1 MKKIIIVLL
10 FTLLNISTQAQTH
23 TKICSIGFVSSDSV
37 EIVFT
42 KPTDSLLINQ
52 IDNYQLFIKND
63 PQNNWSYR
71 QSLNKDSLSVF
82 YDTLSNAN
90 DSNYYKIYG
99 FDNLGQIVDSSN
111 YASYIHFNTIVDTA
125 MSKVDF
131 FICPPLGIQC
141 SQFYI
146 LKDSSGVKD
155 TLLSLAPNSSCI
167 SFIQFYGNGI
177 HANFYI
183 TGELINS
190 CYPNYKIN
198 SGISISSNIRS
209 VSIPFPSTTPT
220 LLAYYPLNGNVND
233 SIGINDGVL
242 HGCAWTTDS
251 AGNPNSALHFNGISD
266 WVQFFSA
273 PITNNQSFT
282 ISAWVK
288 LDNSKDNNPIVDFGY
303 NGNFNSKEISFGTY
317 EFNNITAQSVLYT
330 GNYYTNNSNLRRV
343 EQSPAYQSSVGK
355 HIVTSNW
362 YHVVL
367 VYDNTN
373 SPWNNPGNFGSL
385 EDSYKFYIN
394 GIQLSKPST
403 PSTWNNNPF
412 SSNSTFPLTNTMT
425 MGISKG
431 EGNTQYFSGS
441 IDEVKIY
448 LGALDSLS
456 VMSLFSNYFTGIQY
470 IESKKTV
477 FYPNPSFG
485 TVYLDNIKI
494 NSEVLIYNI
503 KGEKIYYFIS
513 KSENLKISNLDAG
526 IYIIKIK
533 EEKNIKTYKIEI
545 LK

>member
-1 MKKIIIVLL
+1 MKKTFIILL
-10 FTLLNISTQAQTH
+10 FTLLNISTQAQNS
-23 TKICSIGFVSSDSV
+23 TKICSIGFVSADSV

-90 DSNYYKIYG
+90 DSNYYKVYA
-99 FDNLGQIVDSSN
+99 FDNLGQIIDSSN
-111 YASYIHFNTIVDTA
+111 SASYIHFNTIVDTA

-131 FICPPLGIQC
+131 FVCPPLGIQC

-146 LKDSSGVKD
+146 LKDSSGIKD
-155 TLLSLAPNSSCI
+155 TLLSLAPNTSCI
-167 SFIQFYGNGI
+167 SFVQFYGSGI

-183 TGELINS
+183 TGKLINS

-209 VSIPFPSTTPT
+209 VSIPFPPTTPT

-242 HGCAWTTDS
+242 HGCTWTTDS
-251 AGNPNSALHFNGISD
+251 AGNSNSALQFNGTSD

-288 LDNSKDNNPIVDFGY
+288 LDNQKDNNPIVDFGY
-303 NGNFNSKEISFGTY
+303 NGNFNPNEISFGTY
-317 EFNNITAQSVLYT
+317 KFNTTQSVLYT

-343 EQSPAYQSSVGK
+343 EQSPAYLPSVGK
-355 HIVTSNW
+355 HIETSNW
-362 YHVVL
+362 YNVIL

-373 SPWNNPGNFGSL
+373 SPWNNPSNFGSL

-394 GIQLSKPST
+394 GVQLSKPST

-412 SSNSTFPLTNTMT
+412 SSNSTFPLINTMA

-431 EGNTQYFSGS
+431 EGNTQYFSGL

-448 LGALDSLS
+448 SGALDSNAIQNLYLS
-456 VMSLFSNYFTGIQY
+456 TYTGIEDLY
-470 IESKKTV
+470 LSTITA
-477 FYPNPSFG
+477 YPNPAIN
-485 TVYLDNIKI
+485 TIK
-494 NSEVLIYNI
+494 
-503 KGEKIYYFIS
+503 F
-513 KSENLKISNLDAG
+513 SENKIFNFIQIYDLSGKIILNKLNTNLIDISNLNPG
-526 IYIIKIK
+526 IYIAKLKLKGLEYQTKIIK
-533 EEKNIKTYKIEI
+533 E
-545 LK
+545 